1 MSRRLRRECRD
12 YERRWRDTCVDKNL
26 EDEWL
31 ERLNDLETLAL
42 VGICEG
48 HPDRRA
54 GSSGRYPHIALRL
67 KESLLPGIA
76 GRWGELRV
84 ALLNEIGRLF
94 ESGDTD
100 ARLELKFRLR
110 AGRGKLGYQ
119 EDLTLRLRS
128 LCSYRQALVRQ
139 RTQVKNRIHSIL
151 HRNLVPT
158 PHLSDLFGVK
168 GLKFL
173 QEVALPD
180 PERFQMD

>member
-12 YERRWRDTCVDKNL
+12 YERRWRDTCVDRNL

-84 ALLNEIGRLF
+84 AMLNEIGRLF

-110 AGRGKLGYQ
+110 AGRGKLVYQ

-128 LCSYRQALVRQ
+128 LQTRDAEEMDGEAYGW
-139 RTQVKNRIHSIL
+139 
-151 HRNLVPT
+151 
-158 PHLSDLFGVK
+158 F
-168 GLKFL
+168 
-173 QEVALPD
+173 
-180 PERFQMD
+180 ERSVERVEEIDRVVLAWHGGRRPS

>member
-1 MSRRLRRECRD
+1 M
-12 YERRWRDTCVDKNL
+12 DKNL

-84 ALLNEIGRLF
+84 AMLNEIGRLF

-110 AGRGKLGYQ
+110 AGRGKLVYQ

-128 LCSYRQALVRQ
+128 LQTRDAEEMDGEAYGWFERSVERVEE
-139 RTQVKNRIHSIL
+139 I
-151 HRNLVPT
+151 
-158 PHLSDLFGVK
+158 DGVVLAWH
-168 GLKFL
+168 GGRG
-173 QEVALPD
+173 PS
-180 PERFQMD
+180 

>member
-84 ALLNEIGRLF
+84 AMLNEIGRLF

-110 AGRGKLGYQ
+110 AGRGKLVYQ

-128 LCSYRQALVRQ
+128 LQTRDAEEMDGEAYGWFERSVERVEE
-139 RTQVKNRIHSIL
+139 I
-151 HRNLVPT
+151 
-158 PHLSDLFGVK
+158 DGVVLAWH
-168 GLKFL
+168 GGRG
-173 QEVALPD
+173 PS
-180 PERFQMD
+180 

>member
-1 MSRRLRRECRD
+1 MSRRLSRECRE
-12 YERRWRDTCVDKNL
+12 YERRWRDTCVDRNL

-31 ERLNDLETLAL
+31 ERLNDLGALAL

-54 GSSGRYPHIALRL
+54 GSSGRYPHITLRL

-84 ALLNEIGRLF
+84 AMLNEIGRLF

-110 AGRGKLGYQ
+110 AGRGKLVYQ
-119 EDLTLRLRS
+119 EDLTIRLRS
-128 LCSYRQALVRQ
+128 VQTRDAGEMDGEAYRW
-139 RTQVKNRIHSIL
+139 
-151 HRNLVPT
+151 
-158 PHLSDLFGVK
+158 F
-168 GLKFL
+168 
-173 QEVALPD
+173 
-180 PERFQMD
+180 ERSVERVEEIDRVVLAWLGGRLAA